1 MQRKKQAKQL
11 SPKQRNALEQ
21 VAAGRFYPDLVKE
34 DDGYYARWR
43 GLDDNLWVD
52 EWMRECV
59 VTPLTARTDNMV
71 FATLHDAWMAALKSE
86 SGKVEWEDEAE
97 CAKFA
102 EELKKWRA
110 GADRV
115 KLDFEF
121 DSAALTLSTKM
132 PKGFLEYRELGLAT
146 FVCGSLRGLKRKGD
160 RLENRMTQE
169 EAAQFVEQE
178 AAELRGAGYGLKGV
192 EERAEVAVDATVEG
206 LEETKARLK
215 LVVKVD
221 GEPVGIEDVKRLLEQ
236 HSTLVFFRNR
246 WILVDVNLLKQALR
260 ALEKVDGAE
269 MNKAQAVAFMT
280 GIGRIGDLET
290 KELEAKGWVRGLL
303 NDMRSHGKTLK
314 PPERIEGLKVELR
327 DYQKRGVAWLSFM
340 TENGFGAL
348 LADDM
353 GLGKTVQAIGWMLV
367 NLGRS
372 EGPVLVVAPVTLMG
386 NWRKELEK
394 FAPGL
399 KVYVHHGDARFS
411 GAGFADA
418 ARKSQ
423 VVLTSY
429 ALLVRDYSLF
439 AGFRWGGMVLDEAQ
453 IIKNANTLVSTAVY
467 KLRPKNRIALTGTPI
482 ENSVADLWSIERFLN
497 PGLLGDHKSFTERFV
512 NPIAS
517 KVDSAQGKKL
527 KRILEPFVLRRLK
540 ADETIAGELGEKR
553 EVKEYCELLPG
564 DRGRYENALNEFR
577 FSEKRQGDVLA
588 LITELKLICDGE
600 GKLNYLITLLDKIF
614 AAGESALVFTQYAKI
629 GAVIARR
636 LHDRYGRK
644 FPFLHGALSTKSREK
659 EIAKF
664 RDDEAPSAFVLSL
677 KAGGFG
683 LNLTKATHV
692 IHFDRWWNPAVENQA
707 TDRAHRIGQDKRVMV
722 HTLITTG
729 TIEEHVDEILER
741 KGSLVNLMSFTG
753 DEFFKLVELS

>member
-1 MQRKKQAKQL
+1 MQKKKQAKQL

-34 DDGYYARWR
+34 EDGYYARWR
-43 GLDDNLWVD
+43 GLEENLWVD
-52 EWMRECV
+52 EWVRECV
-59 VTPLTARTDNMV
+59 VTPLTAKTDNMD

-86 SGKVEWEDEAE
+86 SGKVDWDEEE
-97 CAKFA
+97 CAAFA
-102 EELKKWRA
+102 EELKKWHA
-110 GADRV
+110 GADSV
-115 KLDFEF
+115 KLDFTF
-121 DSAALTLSTKM
+121 DSEELKLSAKQ
-132 PKGFLEYRELGLAT
+132 PKGFLEYRELGRAT
-146 FVCGSLRGLKRKGD
+146 FVCGNLRNLKRKAG
-160 RLENRMTQE
+160 RLETKMSQE
-169 EAAQFVEQE
+169 DAERFVELE
-178 AAELRGAGYGLKGV
+178 APALKAAGYGLEGV
-192 EERAEVAVDATVEG
+192 DVKAEVAVDATVEG
-206 LEETKARLK
+206 LEADKAKLK
-215 LVVKVD
+215 LEVKVA
-221 GEPVGIEDVKRLLEQ
+221 GEKVDIEEIKRLLEQ

-260 ALEKVDGAE
+260 AFERVDGAE
-269 MNKAQAVAFMT
+269 MNKAQAIAFMT

-314 PPERIEGLKVELR
+314 TDERIEGLAVGLR
-327 DYQKRGVAWLSFM
+327 DYQKRGVAWLKFM

-353 GLGKTVQAIGWMLV
+353 GLGKTVQAIGWI
-367 NLGRS
+367 LGNVKR
-372 EGPVLVVAPVTLMG
+372 GDVPVLVVAPVTLMG
-386 NWRKELEK
+386 NWRKELAK

-399 KVYVHHGDARFS
+399 KVYLHHGDGRSS

-418 ARKSQ
+418 ARNSQ

-429 ALLVRDYSLF
+429 ALMVRDYSLF
-439 AGFRWGGMVLDEAQ
+439 ASFRWGGMVLDEAQ

-467 KLRPKNRIALTGTPI
+467 KLRPRNRIALTGTPI

-512 NPIAS
+512 NPIAN
-517 KVDSAQGKKL
+517 KVDSSQGRKL

-540 ADETIAGELGEKR
+540 TDETIAGELGEKR
-553 EVKEYCELLPG
+553 ENKEYCELLPG

-600 GKLNYLITLLDKIF
+600 GKLNFLVALLDKIF
-614 AAGESALVFTQYAKI
+614 AAGESALVFTQYAKV

-636 LHDRYGRK
+636 LHDTYKRK
-644 FPFLHGALSTKSREK
+644 FPFLHGALSTKAREK

-664 RDDEAPSAFVLSL
+664 RDDEAPSAFILSL

-753 DEFFKLVELS
+753 EEFFKLVELT